1 MKRIILIISI
11 SAFTFP
17 LFAQNAIE
25 QVLTELEKNNTT
37 LTALRKSVDAEKLGN
52 KTGIYLQNPEVEFNY
67 LWGNPSLIGNRT
79 DISIRQTFDFPTA
92 YSYRNQISNFRNEQ
106 AELEYNKQRKSI
118 LLQARLI
125 CIDLV
130 FTNAVKSEL
139 SKRLLHSQRIA
150 DSYKAKFNVGETNIL
165 EFNRSQLNLLNLS
178 KELETVELNRNELL
192 AELASLNGGIPIEFI
207 GREFQPTAIPV
218 DFEQWYVQAEQNNPV
233 LKWLKQE
240 IELRQKQE
248 KLNAA
253 LSLPKL
259 QAGYMS
265 EKVVGEH
272 FQGITLGISIP
283 LYENKNAVKYAKAQT
298 IAAESIEK
306 DNKLQFYTELKKLHA
321 KAIDLQKSLNDYREN
336 LKALDSS
343 DLVAKALDKGQI
355 ELIDYILELSIY
367 YQSVNQMLESERN
380 LNKVVAEL
388 NQYL

>member
-1 MKRIILIISI
+1 MKRIFLILILFI
-11 SAFTFP
+11 FGFH
-17 LFAQNAIE
+17 LFAQNNVE
-25 QVLTELEKNNTT
+25 QVLTEVENNNTT
-37 LTALRKSVDAEKLGN
+37 LSALRKSVDAEKIGN

-67 LWGNPSLIGNRT
+67 LWGSPSLIGNRT

-118 LLQARLI
+118 LLKARLI
-125 CIDLV
+125 CVDLV
-130 FTNAVKSEL
+130 FTNALKSEL
-139 SKRLLHSQRIA
+139 SKRLLYSKRIA
-150 DSYKAKFNVGETNIL
+150 DSYKAKFDVGETNIL
-165 EFNRSQLNLLNLS
+165 EFNRAQLNLLNLS
-178 KELETVELNRNELL
+178 KETETVKLNRNELL
-192 AELASLNGGIPIEFI
+192 AELAIINGGVPIEFI
-207 GREFQPTAIPV
+207 DREFQPIAIAD

-248 KLNAA
+248 KLNTA

-272 FQGITLGISIP
+272 FQGISLGISIP

-298 IAAESIEK
+298 IAAQSIEK
-306 DNKLQFYTELKKLHA
+306 DNKLQFYNELKKLHT
-321 KAIDLQKSLNDYREN
+321 KAIDLQKSVNDYRQN
-336 LKALDSS
+336 LKSLDSS